1 MRDDLIC
8 DLAET
13 YGVHEWREL
22 SVETLRALACGLGAN
37 SRIQQKKARI
47 KVPFDM
53 FLMAHVV
60 DALNILIWQRT
71 KDGERGRRRPKSLA
85 AYFTEK
91 EDDIEG
97 FDTVEEFNAAMRRF
111 EGL

>member
-1 MRDDLIC
+1 ML
-8 DLAET
+8 
-13 YGVHEWREL
+13 EWRGL
-22 SVETLRALACGLGAN
+22 SVETLRALACGLGEN

-47 KVPFDM
+47 KVPFDT
-53 FLMAHVV
+53 FLTAHII

-71 KDGERGRRRPKSLA
+71 KDGERGRRKPKSLA
-85 AYFTEK
+85 AYFMDK

-97 FDTVEEFNAAMRRF
+97 FDSVEEFNAAMKRF